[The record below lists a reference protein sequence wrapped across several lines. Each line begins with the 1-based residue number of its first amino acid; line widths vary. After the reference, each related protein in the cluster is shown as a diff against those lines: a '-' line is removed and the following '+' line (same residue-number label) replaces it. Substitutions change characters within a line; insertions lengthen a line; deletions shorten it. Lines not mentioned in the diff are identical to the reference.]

1 MVAFDQ
7 PREALL
13 AQAKEEA
20 IAIALSKWAIPKT
33 IQTVDISEIELPYID
48 VPSLRIKVKVVGDLG
63 DTKNTEKGANE
74 DKLIVQEEDK
84 NEENNISNNS
94 EILSNTSAGKL

>member
-20 IAIALSKWAIPKT
+20 IAVALSKGAIPKT

>member
-20 IAIALSKWAIPKT
+20 IAIALSKGAIPKT

-63 DTKNTEKGANE
+63 DTKNTEKVVNE

>member
-7 PREALL
+7 PRQALL

-20 IAIALSKWAIPKT
+20 IAIALSKGAIPKT

-63 DTKNTEKGANE
+63 DTKNTEKVANE

>member
-7 PREALL
+7 PREVLL

-20 IAIALSKWAIPKT
+20 IAIALSKGAVPKT

-48 VPSLRIKVKVVGDLG
+48 VPSLRIKVKVVGNLG
-63 DTKNTEKGANE
+63 DTENIEKSANE
-74 DKLIVQEEDK
+74 NKLIVQENDK
-84 NEENNISNNS
+84 NKENSISNNS
-94 EILSNTSAGKL
+94 EILSNNSTGKC

>member
-20 IAIALSKWAIPKT
+20 IAIALSKGAIPKT

-94 EILSNTSAGKL
+94 EILSNTSSGKL

>member
-1 MVAFDQ
+1 MVAFGQ

-20 IAIALSKWAIPKT
+20 IAIALSKGAIPKT

-74 DKLIVQEEDK
+74 DKLIVQEED

-94 EILSNTSAGKL
+94 EILSNTSSGKL

>member
-7 PREALL
+7 PRETLL

-20 IAIALSKWAIPKT
+20 IAIALSKGAIPKT

-63 DTKNTEKGANE
+63 DTKNTEKVVNE

-84 NEENNISNNS
+84 NKENNISNNS
-94 EILSNTSAGKL
+94 ELLSNTSAGKL

>member
-20 IAIALSKWAIPKT
+20 IAIALSKGAIPKT

-74 DKLIVQEEDK
+74 HKLIVQEEDK

>member
-7 PREALL
+7 PREVLL

-20 IAIALSKWAIPKT
+20 IAIALLKGAVPKT

-63 DTKNTEKGANE
+63 DTENTEKSANE
-74 DKLIVQEEDK
+74 NKLIVQENDK
-84 NEENNISNNS
+84 NKENSISNNS
-94 EILSNTSAGKL
+94 EILSNTSTGKC

>member
-1 MVAFDQ
+1 MVAFGQ

-20 IAIALSKWAIPKT
+20 IAIALSKGAIPKT

-63 DTKNTEKGANE
+63 DTKNTEKVANE

>member
-1 MVAFDQ
+1 MVAFDK
-7 PREALL
+7 PREVLL

-20 IAIALSKWAIPKT
+20 IAIALSKGAIPKT

-63 DTKNTEKGANE
+63 DTKNTEKNANE
-74 DKLIVQEEDK
+74 NKLIVQEDDK
-84 NEENNISNNS
+84 SKENNVSNNS
-94 EILSNTSAGKL
+94 EILSNTSTGKL

>member
-7 PREALL
+7 PREVLL

-20 IAIALSKWAIPKT
+20 IAITLSKGAVPKT

-63 DTKNTEKGANE
+63 DTENIEKSANE
-74 DKLIVQEEDK
+74 NKLIVQENDK
-84 NEENNISNNS
+84 NKENSISNNS
-94 EILSNTSAGKL
+94 EILSNTSTGKC

>member
-20 IAIALSKWAIPKT
+20 IAIVLSKGAIPKT

-48 VPSLRIKVKVVGDLG
+48 VPSLRIKVKVVGDLS
-63 DTKNTEKGANE
+63 DTKNTEKVANE

>member
-20 IAIALSKWAIPKT
+20 IAIALSKGAIPKT

-63 DTKNTEKGANE
+63 DTKNTEKVANE

>member
-7 PREALL
+7 PREVLL

-20 IAIALSKWAIPKT
+20 IAIALSKGAVPKT

-63 DTKNTEKGANE
+63 DTENIEKSGNE
-74 DKLIVQEEDK
+74 NKLIVQENDK
-84 NEENNISNNS
+84 NKENSISNNS
-94 EILSNTSAGKL
+94 EILSNTSTGKC

>member
-20 IAIALSKWAIPKT
+20 IAVALSKGAIPKT

-63 DTKNTEKGANE
+63 DTKNTEKVANE

-84 NEENNISNNS
+84 NKESNITNNS
-94 EILSNTSAGKL
+94 EILFNTSTGKL

>member
-20 IAIALSKWAIPKT
+20 IAIALSKGAIPKT

-63 DTKNTEKGANE
+63 DAKNTEKGANE

>member
-20 IAIALSKWAIPKT
+20 IAIALSKGAIPKT

-74 DKLIVQEEDK
+74 DKLIVQGEDK

>member
-20 IAIALSKWAIPKT
+20 IAIALSKGAIPKT

-63 DTKNTEKGANE
+63 DTKNTEKVVNE

-84 NEENNISNNS
+84 NKENNISNNS
-94 EILSNTSAGKL
+94 ELLSNTSAGKL

>member
-13 AQAKEEA
+13 AKAKEEA
-20 IAIALSKWAIPKT
+20 IAIALSKGAIPKT

-63 DTKNTEKGANE
+63 DTKNTEKVANE

>member
-20 IAIALSKWAIPKT
+20 IAIALSKGAIPKT

-74 DKLIVQEEDK
+74 DKLILQEEDK

>member
-20 IAIALSKWAIPKT
+20 IAIALSKGAIPKT

>member
-20 IAIALSKWAIPKT
+20 IAIALSKGAIPKT

-48 VPSLRIKVKVVGDLG
+48 VPSLRSKVKVVGDLG

>member
-7 PREALL
+7 PREVLL

-20 IAIALSKWAIPKT
+20 IAIALSKGAVPKT

-63 DTKNTEKGANE
+63 DTENIEKSANE
-74 DKLIVQEEDK
+74 NKLIVQENDK
-84 NEENNISNNS
+84 NKENSISNNS
-94 EILSNTSAGKL
+94 EILSNTSTGKC

>member
-1 MVAFDQ
+1 MVAFEQ

-20 IAIALSKWAIPKT
+20 IAIALSKGAIPKT

-63 DTKNTEKGANE
+63 DTKNTEKVANE